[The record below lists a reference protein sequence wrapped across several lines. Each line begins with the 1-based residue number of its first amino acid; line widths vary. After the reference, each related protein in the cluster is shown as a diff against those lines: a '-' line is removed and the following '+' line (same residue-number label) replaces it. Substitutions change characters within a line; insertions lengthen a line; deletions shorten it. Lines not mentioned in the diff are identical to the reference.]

1 MPWKKRSPVVLCGS
15 GHRGCSYSAKTEELP
30 ANQCHCPAPLPCL
43 RADAF
48 SLPVPADPVLSHRLR
63 RELERSLGKDAVA
76 EGLNATADSFYSS
89 QASARQREGRRE
101 EGAWS
106 PAAMPAIED
115 RNHTLLALLPA
126 PSPRLQ
132 GRVSLFDDRNH
143 TLLGDLVAKYPNLLT
158 LEMETFHL
166 LDLAR
171 CSNGTMVAAAAAIAL
186 ADRRSNDF
194 LQGELSKQASKH
206 GCTGPRHPVL
216 WFCRRLPG
224 RDVHVQGACQTGR
237 LQGSPYGLAACAELR
252 LRALRPVPT
261 PQCLR
266 RRPPL
271 SGARAGLLQRV
282 IAEGPAP
289 AALLCA
295 LPAAERIEELERA
308 AGQACLTA
316 LAAHHLVDE
325 WDLTERG
332 VKPVW
337 VA

>member
-1 MPWKKRSPVVLCGS
+1 MSWKKRSPLVLCGS

-194 LQGELSKQASKH
+194 LQGELSKQASTAAQAP
-206 GCTGPRHPVL
+206 GTL
-216 WFCRRLPG
+216 FCGSAGACRAEMCMCRVPA
-224 RDVHVQGACQTGR
+224 RQGAC
-237 LQGSPYGLAACAELR
+237 
-252 LRALRPVPT
+252 RARHTV
-261 PQCLR
+261 
-266 RRPPL
+266 
-271 SGARAGLLQRV
+271 
-282 IAEGPAP
+282 
-289 AALLCA
+289 
-295 LPAAERIEELERA
+295 
-308 AGQACLTA
+308 
-316 LAAHHLVDE
+316 
-325 WDLTERG
+325 
-332 VKPVW
+332 
-337 VA
+337 